1 MPFFIGI
8 EIKPQ
13 KCMMGNDYGRYLV
26 LGTSH
31 HRLSLLAPSPSLF
44 YRVRITCRFSFTLV
58 GMLQSESKYQ
68 HYDRHM
74 TAWLLPSCFSTLSLT
89 LPAGKNKCFKLILE
103 MKPDAQPLGTS
114 LSQQELHEVLAIAV
128 PPARAL

>member
-31 HRLSLLAPSPSLF
+31 RRLSLLAPSPSLF
-44 YRVRITCRFSFTLV
+44 YRVRRLRRFLFTLI
-58 GMLQSESKYQ
+58 GMLQLESKHQ
-68 HYDRHM
+68 GCDGHM
-74 TAWLLPSCFSTLSLT
+74 TAWSLPSSFSALSLT
-89 LPAGKNKCFKLILE
+89 LPAGKNTYFKLSLE

-114 LSQQELHEVLAIAV
+114 LSHQKLHEVLAIAV
-128 PPARAL
+128 PPSRTL

>member
-13 KCMMGNDYGRYLV
+13 KCIMGNDYGRYLV

-31 HRLSLLAPSPSLF
+31 RRLSLLVPSPSLF
-44 YRVRITCRFSFTLV
+44 YRVRRLCRFLFTLI
-58 GMLQSESKYQ
+58 GMLQLESKHQ
-68 HYDRHM
+68 RCDGHL
-74 TAWLLPSCFSTLSLT
+74 TAWSLPSSFSALSLT
-89 LPAGKNKCFKLILE
+89 LPADKNTYFKLSLE

-114 LSQQELHEVLAIAV
+114 LSHQKLHEVLAIAV
-128 PPARAL
+128 PPSRTL

>member
-31 HRLSLLAPSPSLF
+31 RRLSLLVPSPSLF
-44 YRVRITCRFSFTLV
+44 YRVRRLCRFLFTLI
-58 GMLQSESKYQ
+58 GMLQLESKHQ
-68 HYDRHM
+68 HCNGHM
-74 TAWLLPSCFSTLSLT
+74 TAWSLPSSFSALSLT
-89 LPAGKNKCFKLILE
+89 LPAGKNTYFKLSLG
-103 MKPDAQPLGTS
+103 MKPDVQPLGTS
-114 LSQQELHEVLAIAV
+114 LSHQKLHEVLVIAV
-128 PPARAL
+128 PPSRTL

>member
-31 HRLSLLAPSPSLF
+31 RRLSLLVPSPSLF
-44 YRVRITCRFSFTLV
+44 YRVRRLCRFLFTLI
-58 GMLQSESKYQ
+58 GMLQLESKHQ
-68 HYDRHM
+68 GCDGHM
-74 TAWLLPSCFSTLSLT
+74 TAWSLPSSFSALSLT
-89 LPAGKNKCFKLILE
+89 LPAGKNTYFKLSLE

-114 LSQQELHEVLAIAV
+114 LSHQKLLEVLAIAV
-128 PPARAL
+128 PPSRTL

>member
-31 HRLSLLAPSPSLF
+31 RRLSLLAPSPSLF
-44 YRVRITCRFSFTLV
+44 YRVRRLCRFLFTLI
-58 GMLQSESKYQ
+58 GMLQLESKHQ
-68 HYDRHM
+68 GCDGHM
-74 TAWLLPSCFSTLSLT
+74 TAWSLPNSFSALSLT
-89 LPAGKNKCFKLILE
+89 LPAGKNTYFKLSLE

-114 LSQQELHEVLAIAV
+114 LSHQKLHEVLAIAV
-128 PPARAL
+128 PPSRTL

>member
-31 HRLSLLAPSPSLF
+31 RRLSLLAPSPSLF
-44 YRVRITCRFSFTLV
+44 YRVRRLCRFLFTLI
-58 GMLQSESKYQ
+58 GMLQLESKHQ
-68 HYDRHM
+68 GCDGHM
-74 TAWLLPSCFSTLSLT
+74 TAWSLPSSFSALSLT
-89 LPAGKNKCFKLILE
+89 LPAGKNTYFKLSLE

-114 LSQQELHEVLAIAV
+114 LSHQKLHEVLAIAV
-128 PPARAL
+128 PPSRTL

>member
-31 HRLSLLAPSPSLF
+31 RRLSLLAPSPSLF
-44 YRVRITCRFSFTLV
+44 YRVRRLCRFLFTLI
-58 GMLQSESKYQ
+58 GMLQLESKHQ
-68 HYDRHM
+68 GCDGHM
-74 TAWLLPSCFSTLSLT
+74 TAWSLPSSFSALSLT
-89 LPAGKNKCFKLILE
+89 LPAGKNTYFKLSLE

-114 LSQQELHEVLAIAV
+114 LSHQKLLEVLAIAV
-128 PPARAL
+128 PPSRTL

>member
-31 HRLSLLAPSPSLF
+31 RRLSLLAPSPSLF
-44 YRVRITCRFSFTLV
+44 YRVRRLCRFLFTLI
-58 GMLQSESKYQ
+58 GMLQLESKHQ
-68 HYDRHM
+68 GCDGHM
-74 TAWLLPSCFSTLSLT
+74 TAWLLPSSFSALSLT
-89 LPAGKNKCFKLILE
+89 LPAGKNTYFKLSLE

-114 LSQQELHEVLAIAV
+114 LSHQELHQVLAIAV
-128 PPARAL
+128 PPSRTL